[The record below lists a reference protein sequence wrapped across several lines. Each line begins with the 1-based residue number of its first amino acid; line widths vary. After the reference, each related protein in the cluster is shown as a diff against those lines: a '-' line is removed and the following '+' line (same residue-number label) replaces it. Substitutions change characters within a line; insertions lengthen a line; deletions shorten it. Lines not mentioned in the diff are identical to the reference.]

1 MAVMTLENL
10 TTGKLKKPVRAVIY
24 GVEGVGK
31 STFGACAP
39 APVFI
44 GAEDGTSQLD
54 VARFPQPDSWND
66 VLAAIGELYD
76 QNHEFKTVVLDSA
89 DWAQR
94 LCFQTVAKEA
104 GHDSIEGFGYGKG
117 YQMAAERYLQMLRG
131 LDALC
136 QKGMNVI
143 VVAHAQIST
152 FQDPAGDSY
161 DHYTI
166 SCDKRISPMLKE
178 WAECVL
184 FADFDKSTKQVGDG
198 FNKRTIAK
206 SYGERIM
213 FTEHRASHDAKN
225 RFNLPERMP
234 LNWET
239 FNNAIEAFYQP
250 AQKSAVNN

>member
-1 MAVMTLENL
+1 MSSMTLENV
-10 TTGKLKKPVRAVIY
+10 TSGKIRKPLRVVMY

-31 STFGACAP
+31 SSFGACAP
-39 APVFI
+39 KAIFI

-54 VARFPQPDSWND
+54 VARFPQPSKWSDILS
-66 VLAAIGELYD
+66 AIGELYEKD
-76 QNHEFKTVVLDSA
+76 HEFQTVILDSA
-89 DWAQR
+89 DWAQK
-94 LCFQTVAKEA
+94 LCFAEVAKDG
-104 GHDSIEGFGYGKG
+104 GHDSIEGYGYGKG
-117 YQMAAERYLQMLRG
+117 YQIAAERYMQLMRG
-131 LDALC
+131 FDALV

-143 VVAHAQIST
+143 IIAHAQIST
-152 FQDPAGDSY
+152 FQDPAGDAY

-166 SCDKRISPMLKE
+166 ACDKRITPMLKE

-184 FADFDKSTKQVGDG
+184 FADFDKSTKEVGEG

-234 LNWET
+234 LDWGEFYSAVEN
-239 FNNAIEAFYQP
+239 FYQP
-250 AQKSAVNN
+250 QAKAVNQ